1 MPAIFPVSDLKD
13 NYSAMV
19 NNVSYGNRVYLT
31 RRGEKKCALVDLKEL
46 DELDKQRALLEL
58 TTREAHHDLAKQSV
72 NEQEGPD
79 LLLYA
84 AGKYI
89 IESQKA
95 TIGHLQRRFKIGFSR
110 AARIIDQLEELKVVE
125 PQNVTKPREIY
136 MNMNQFEEVI
146 EKDHSSPNNALI
158 GKK

>member
-1 MPAIFPVSDLKD
+1 MPTIISISELKNHCSAIVSD
-13 NYSAMV
+13 
-19 NNVSYGNRVYLT
+19 VSYGNRVYLT

-46 DELDKQRALLEL
+46 DELDKQKALLEL
-58 TTREAHHDLAKQSV
+58 TTREAHHDLAKQPV

-110 AARIIDQLEELKVVE
+110 AARIIDQLEELKVVG

-136 MNMNQFEEVI
+136 MNPDQFEEVI
-146 EKDHSSPNNALI
+146 EKMCLLR
-158 GKK
+158 

>member
-79 LLLYA
+79 LL
-84 AGKYI
+84 
-89 IESQKA
+89 
-95 TIGHLQRRFKIGFSR
+95 
-110 AARIIDQLEELKVVE
+110 
-125 PQNVTKPREIY
+125 
-136 MNMNQFEEVI
+136 
-146 EKDHSSPNNALI
+146 
-158 GKK
+158 